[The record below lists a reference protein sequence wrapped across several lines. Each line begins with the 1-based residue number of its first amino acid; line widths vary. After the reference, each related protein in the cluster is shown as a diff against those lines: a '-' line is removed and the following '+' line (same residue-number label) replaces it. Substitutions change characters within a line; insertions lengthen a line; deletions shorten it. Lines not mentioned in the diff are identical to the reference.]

1 MLFWFNWLWPHE
13 QNETKTMKKLA
24 TLQRMPDAMNF
35 MFGEE
40 NFELSNFAFSAP
52 SPRQRCRIRTN
63 PWFFTAEAQ
72 ATLNGDLEAKKNDM
86 DTASTS
92 SGIKS
97 NSDGGAEEKNDFKN
111 G

>member
-1 MLFWFNWLWPHE
+1 LPFIFRFS
-13 QNETKTMKKLA
+13 
-24 TLQRMPDAMNF
+24 TL
-35 MFGEE
+35 
-40 NFELSNFAFSAP
+40 AP

-72 ATLNGDLEAKKNDM
+72 ATMNGGFEPKKNDM
-86 DTASTS
+86 DTGSTS

-97 NSDGGAEEKNDFKN
+97 NSDGAEEKTDFKN